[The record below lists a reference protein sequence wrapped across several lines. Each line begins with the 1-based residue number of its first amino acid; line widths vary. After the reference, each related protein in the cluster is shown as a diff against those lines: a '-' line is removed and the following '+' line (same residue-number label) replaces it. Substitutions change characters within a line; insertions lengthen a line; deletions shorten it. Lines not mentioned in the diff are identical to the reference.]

1 MCSANRGED
10 RMSPIVI
17 DYLPHL
23 PVSQQQVELVERK
36 GVGHPD
42 SICDAIMEA
51 ISVALCR
58 AYLDATGQ
66 VLHHNI
72 DKGLLV
78 AGQTTPALGGGTVE
92 APMRLIVGDRATM
105 EWQGQRFPVGEIAAA
120 TARQWLRQHLRFV
133 DPDRHLVFE
142 NAMQPGSPELVDL
155 FARQTLGANDTS
167 AAVGYAPLTETERCV
182 LAAEH
187 YLNSPACKAQFPEA
201 GEDVKV
207 MGARQGRHLT
217 LTVALAFVDRFIPTV
232 QTYVARKAAITE
244 ELRRFLA
251 ADLQELDRVDVC
263 LNTLDAPERGLGG
276 MYLTVLGTS
285 AEGGDSGQV
294 GRGNR
299 VNGVISLQRP
309 MSTEAAAGK
318 NPVRHVGKIYTL
330 LSHQMAQ
337 HIYSTVEGV
346 AEVSV
351 WLCSQIGQPVDRPW
365 VTAAQVILAPGASK
379 TDVDTPIRERIHADL
394 AALPAF
400 ITQLTQGAFPVW

>member
-1 MCSANRGED
+1 
-10 RMSPIVI
+10 MSSIVI
-17 DYLPHL
+17 EYLPHV
-23 PVSQQQVELVERK
+23 PIGQQQIELVERK

-42 SICDAIMEA
+42 SMCDAIMEA
-51 ISVALCR
+51 ISVALCKT
-58 AYLDATGQ
+58 YLDATGH

-92 APMRLIVGDRATM
+92 APMRLIVGDRATV
-105 EWQGQRFPVGEIAAA
+105 EWQGQRFAVGDIAEA
-120 TARQWLRQHLRFV
+120 TARQWLRTHLRFV
-133 DPDRHLVFE
+133 DPDRHVVFE
-142 NAMQPGSPELVDL
+142 NAIQPGSPELVDL
-155 FARQTLGANDTS
+155 FARQMLGANDTS

-187 YLNSPACKAQFPEA
+187 HLNSPAFKAQFPEA

-217 LTVALAFVDRFIPTV
+217 LTVALAFVDRFISDA
-232 QTYVARKAAITE
+232 QTYVARKAAIAE
-244 ELRRFLA
+244 ELQRVLA

-263 LNTLDAPERGLGG
+263 LNMLDQPERGLGG

-299 VNGVISLQRP
+299 VNGVISLNRP

-318 NPVRHVGKIYTL
+318 NPVSHVGKIYTL

-337 HIYSTVEGV
+337 HIYTAVEGV

-351 WLCSQIGQPVDRPW
+351 WLCSQIGQPIDHPW
-365 VTAAQVILAPGASK
+365 TTAAQVILAPGARRM
-379 TDVDTPIRERIHADL
+379 DVDSRIREIMHADL
-394 AALPAF
+394 ATLPSF
-400 ITQLTQGAFPVW
+400 ITQLTQGAFAVW

>member
-1 MCSANRGED
+1 ML
-10 RMSPIVI
+10 PLVL
-17 DYLPHL
+17 DYLPHI
-23 PVSQQQVELVERK
+23 PVSQQQLELVERK
-36 GVGHPD
+36 GLGHPD

-51 ISVALCR
+51 ISVALCQT
-58 AYLDATGQ
+58 YLDATGQ

-78 AGQTTPALGGGTVE
+78 AGQTTPALGGGTVD
-92 APMRLIVGDRATM
+92 APMRLIVGDRATV
-105 EWQGQRFPVGEIAAA
+105 EWQGQRFPVGAIAEA
-120 TARQWLRQHLRFV
+120 TARQWLRAHLRFV
-133 DPDRHLVFE
+133 DPDRHVVVQ
-142 NAMQPGSPELVDL
+142 NAFHPGSPELVDL
-155 FARQTLGANDTS
+155 FACQTRGANDTS

-187 YLNSPACKAQFPEA
+187 HLNSPAFKAQFPEA

-207 MGARQGRHLT
+207 MGCRQGRHLT
-217 LTVALAFVDRFIPTV
+217 LTIALAFVVRFILNAR
-232 QTYVARKAAITE
+232 TYVDRKAAMTE
-244 ELRRFLA
+244 ELTRFLK

-263 LNTLDAPERGLGG
+263 LNRLDAPERGLGG

-299 VNGVISLQRP
+299 VNGVISLNRP

-337 HIYSTVEGV
+337 HIATAVEGV

-351 WLCSQIGQPVDRPW
+351 WLCSQVGQPVDRPW
-365 VTAAQVILAPGASK
+365 ITAVQVILAPGASR
-379 TDVDTPIRERIHADL
+379 TDVEAPIRAIVDADL
-394 AALPAF
+394 AALPSF
-400 ITQLTQGAFPVW
+400 VTQLAQGAVPRDCVGGGAPA

>member
-1 MCSANRGED
+1 MLP
-10 RMSPIVI
+10 MVI
-17 DYLPHL
+17 DYLPHI
-23 PVSQQQVELVERK
+23 PVGQQQVELVERK
-36 GVGHPD
+36 GLGHPD

-58 AYLDATGQ
+58 TYLDATGQ

-78 AGQTTPALGGGTVE
+78 AGQTTPALGGGTVN
-92 APMRLIVGDRATM
+92 APMRLIVGDRATTF
-105 EWQGQRFPVGEIAAA
+105 WNGQRLPVVEIAEA
-120 TARQWLRQHLRFV
+120 TARQWLAEHLRFV
-133 DPDRHLVFE
+133 DPDRHMVFQS
-142 NAMQPGSPELVDL
+142 ALQPGSPELVDL
-155 FARQTLGANDTS
+155 FARQTIGANDTS

-187 YLNSPACKAQFPEA
+187 HLNSPAFKAQFPEA

-207 MGARQGRHLT
+207 MGCRQGRHLT
-217 LTVALAFVDRFIPTV
+217 LTIALAFVDRFIPDAR
-232 QTYVARKAAITE
+232 TYVDRKGAIAE
-244 ELRRFLA
+244 ELRRFLE
-251 ADLQELDRVDVC
+251 ADLQALDRVDVC
-263 LNTLDAPERGLGG
+263 LNRLDAPERGLGG

-299 VNGVISLQRP
+299 VNGLISLNRP

-337 HIYSTVEGV
+337 HIATAVEGV

-365 VTAAQVILAPGASK
+365 MTAAQVIVAPGASR
-379 TDVDTPIRERIHADL
+379 TDVEAPIRELMRADL
-394 AALPAF
+394 AGLPSF
-400 ITQLTQGAFPVW
+400 ITQLTQGAFAVW